1 MSTNDQF
8 KADLAKR
15 LHVNRSTKSF
25 GSAAI
30 SLISLPA
37 GATFAPMSGITPGE
51 KAYSSVQVSRDSH
64 IELNSELLY
73 CNHSCDPSLEFD
85 VSKKVVRVAREKE
98 LKEGDALT
106 FFYPSTEWD
115 MAQPFDC
122 TCGATKC
129 RKWIAGAGQM
139 SEEALADYWLNDH
152 IVELLQEKNAKSNGH
167 TNGNTNGHSNGHA
180 NGHTNGHTNGRSN
193 GHSNGVH

>member
-1 MSTNDQF
+1 MSANDQF

-25 GSAAI
+25 GSGAV

-37 GATFAPMSGITPGE
+37 GSIFSPMTGTTPAV

-64 IELNSELLY
+64 IELNSELVF

-85 VSKKVVRVAREKE
+85 VSTMVVRVARNRD

-106 FFYPSTEWD
+106 FFYPSSEWN

-122 TCGATKC
+122 TCGSSKC
-129 RKWIAGAGQM
+129 RKRIAGAGQM
-139 SEEALADYWLNDH
+139 SEEALTGYWLNRH
-152 IVELLQEKNAKSNGH
+152 IVEMLQEKKGKANGHTNGYSNGH
-167 TNGNTNGHSNGHA
+167 TNGHSND
-180 NGHTNGHTNGRSN
+180 HTNGTH
-193 GHSNGVH
+193 